1 MGSLAQIEKV
11 LFLQGVEVF
20 SYCSASQILRIAS
33 IAHEQRFSSGEEV
46 FCLNDA
52 ADSIYC
58 IVEGTVK
65 LENAF
70 NESAIVEQNALDR
83 VAPDFVAEIAEGA
96 SDSRVSPTRVVTG
109 YSDDQLLDLRRSLW
123 ASSAAGEAA
132 IVLLGDQPAV
142 PSKQRVWRHQP
153 GDLE

>member
-46 FCLNDA
+46 FSLNDA

-58 IVEGTVK
+58 IVEGSVK

-70 NESAIVEQNALDR
+70 NESATVEQNAT
-83 VAPDFVAEIAEGA
+83 FG
-96 SDSRVSPTRVVTG
+96 
-109 YSDDQLLDLRRSLW
+109 LLDILSGRLRD
-123 ASSAAGEAA
+123 ATATAATDTLALGIDGEAFFDLLSNNVD
-132 IVLLGDQPAV
+132 IVKGLFRHLLDDALKPVA
-142 PSKQRVWRHQP
+142 W
-153 GDLE
+153 